1 MQTQVAATRTAQVV
15 LLTAAGFLFYA
26 CGYLVL
32 WFTAGLDVHELKPA
46 GAYGNATA
54 SLSPSRPTEVA
65 CRRHP
70 TPPIAHTRAHRHD
83 PALLDRRRQHGRRA
97 QPLSL
102 SLSQMH
108 YLCPYP

>member
-65 CRRHP
+65 CRRHS
-70 TPPIAHTRAHRHD
+70 TPPIAHTRAHRRPTQPCQTGGD
-83 PALLDRRRQHGRRA
+83 STGRRA
-97 QPLSL
+97 CPP
-102 SLSQMH
+102 SLSQVH
-108 YLCPYP
+108 YRYPYP